1 MSADVKPQDEAR
13 AAPPTTSWDKAQ
25 AAFKLIFQHGPAPDP
40 KSYAVWYEYAAQSQP
55 ELMAEIDEIL
65 SLSSKLSVGEIQYL
79 HDSFIAADR
88 DTEEQFETIS
98 LAIQDKVAGAQS
110 LVTEVISN
118 TDEYVASLDKAKHLL
133 PPDMSQDQMM
143 GAIEGILETGRTS
156 KESAQTI
163 QVALESTQEEIHQLN
178 SKVAQVREH
187 MMRDTLT
194 ELINRQKFEN
204 LLAEKS
210 AEAVANG
217 YSLTMMNLR
226 VKNIQTLNESAGMD
240 ISEFILKSVSG
251 IMRKAV
257 GDRGTCARFSGPV
270 FAIMM
275 PRSVYRDAGKVAK
288 MIIEELEIFKI
299 VKRPSGQF
307 VGHIECAIG
316 GTSLRAGLSSDDLI
330 KLSAEQAHLAKSLDR
345 SAVKFDLTNQRAA

>member
-1 MSADVKPQDEAR
+1 MSVDVKPQDETR

-25 AAFKLIFQHGPAPDP
+25 AAFKLIFENGPGPDP
-40 KSYAVWYEYAAQSQP
+40 KSYAVWYEYAAQSQTA
-55 ELMAEIDEIL
+55 LNVEIDEIL
-65 SLSSKLSVGEIQYL
+65 GQGSKLSAGEMQHLYETFL
-79 HDSFIAADR
+79 ASDR
-88 DTEEQFETIS
+88 DTEEQFETLS

-118 TDEYVASLDKAKHLL
+118 TDEYVASLDKAKDLL
-133 PPDMSQDQMM
+133 PSDMTQDQLV

-156 KESAQTI
+156 KKSAETI
-163 QVALESTQEEIHQLN
+163 QVALQSTHEEIDHLN
-178 SKVAQVREH
+178 SKAVQVREH

-194 ELINRQKFEN
+194 ELINRQKFET

-210 AEAVANG
+210 AEALNNG
-217 YSLTMMNLR
+217 YSLTTMILR
-226 VKNIQTLNESAGMD
+226 VKNIQALNESAGMD

-251 IMRKAV
+251 ILRNAV
-257 GDRGTCARFSGPV
+257 GDKGTCARFSGPV

-288 MIIEELEIFKI
+288 SIIEELDIFKI

-307 VGHIECAIG
+307 VGHIQCAIG

-330 KLSAEQAHLAKSLDR
+330 KLAAAQAHFAKSFKH